1 MLENKVISTKKTV
14 TISDVNIVGDA
25 EFKERVA
32 QVFKCVADAVSKT
45 LGPFGYTTII
55 EQFGEMH
62 VTKDGWTVLKN
73 INFDAN
79 IDNNILYLL
88 TKIAS
93 QVVVKVG
100 DGSTSSIVA
109 ADNIMKQFDGSGIVD
124 TGFGPREF
132 TETLNRL
139 VRIIVDE
146 IQKKSTRVNDD
157 DFNEARD
164 KKIYNLAMIS
174 TNGNYEISEMISRIY
189 EETGNPSIAFSKG
202 NYANHL
208 LEVVEG
214 YKSPIRLLDG
224 IYITNESGE
233 RSDVNPLVLMF
244 DHRVDPEHYSD
255 IIIPARAFANQN
267 GRLLYVIAPHYS
279 DLVLQRIKNDT
290 NLFFKASQG
299 KFQDVYMK
307 ASIVSNLQRQMYS
320 DLGCLL
326 GATIID
332 TSMLEELLPHRQ
344 SPYMQ
349 EPEVEPIQEEIPR
362 EVKIVNTLGT
372 CEKITSNLK
381 DALFAGLTNTDE
393 ALYQVTM
400 NDAVSRYNEARDRF
414 ARMDVVSP
422 EVIDLKQRIAK
433 LKCRMGIIQVGGIST
448 LEQTANMDLV
458 DDAVKACE
466 NAFNHGYN
474 VGCSLIIPMVID
486 AMNAS
491 EELNFTEKEK
501 QILSMIKT
509 SFLEVYGKVIGNKY
523 AQNGMSHDEFVEK
536 RDEIINLSLEAG
548 KAYDLVKNELSD
560 DIINPSHTDIE
571 ILKAASS
578 IASLLIT
585 SNQYLTI
592 KLPNRQ

>member
-1 MLENKVISTKKTV
+1 MLTEKTSTNAPLISG
-14 TISDVNIVGDA
+14 VNIVSDKV
-25 EFKERVA
+25 FKERVS
-32 QVFKCVADAVSKT
+32 QVFKCVADSVSKT
-45 LGPFGYTTII
+45 LGPFGYNTII
-55 EQFGEMH
+55 EQYGEMH

-73 INFDAN
+73 INFDEN

-93 QVVVKVG
+93 QVVIKVG

-109 ADNIMKQFDGSGIVD
+109 ADNIMKHFDGSGIVD
-124 TGFGPREF
+124 VEFGPREF
-132 TETLNRL
+132 TETLNNL
-139 VRIIVDE
+139 VKIIVDE
-146 IQKKSTRVNDD
+146 IQRKSIKVNDE

-174 TNGNYEISEMISRIY
+174 TNGNHEISEMISKVY
-189 EETGNPSIAFSKG
+189 ELTGNPSIAFSKG
-202 NYANHL
+202 NYANHN
-208 LEVVEG
+208 LEIVEG
-214 YKSPIRLLDG
+214 YKSQIRLLDG

-233 RSDVNPLVLMF
+233 RADNNPLVLMF
-244 DHRVDPEHYSD
+244 DHRVDPEHYLE
-255 IIIPARAFANQN
+255 IILPARTYASQN
-267 GRLLYVIAPHYS
+267 GRILYVIAPHYS
-279 DLVLQRIKNDT
+279 DMVLQRIKNDT

-320 DLGCLL
+320 DLACLL

-332 TSMLEELLPHRQ
+332 TSMMESLMPKVSRDGLDVKEEG
-344 SPYMQ
+344 
-349 EPEVEPIQEEIPR
+349 EVPR
-362 EVKIVNTLGT
+362 EVKIVNLLGT
-372 CEKITSNLK
+372 CGRVASNLK
-381 DALFAGLTNTDE
+381 DTLFSDLHNNDS
-393 ALYQVTM
+393 ALYEVTM
-400 NDAVSRYNEARDRF
+400 NDAISRYHEARDRF
-414 ARMDVVSP
+414 ARLDVVSP

-448 LEQTANMDLV
+448 LEQTANYDLV

-474 VGCSLIIPMVID
+474 VGCSLIIPIVVD
-486 AMNAS
+486 
-491 EELNFTEKEK
+491 ELNSSSKYNFTEKEK
-501 QILSMIKT
+501 EILSMLKT
-509 SFLEVYGKVIGNKY
+509 SFLEVYHKVIGNKY
-523 AQNGMSHDEFVEK
+523 AQNGMNPEEFDSK
-536 RDEIINLSLEAG
+536 CKEIIQMSMEAG

-592 KLPNRQ
+592 KLPNR

>member
-1 MLENKVISTKKTV
+1 MLDKETSVKA
-14 TISDVNIVGDA
+14 TISDVNIISDKD
-25 EFKERVA
+25 FKERVS

-109 ADNIMKQFDGSGIVD
+109 ADNILKQFNSSKIVD
-124 TGFGPREF
+124 MEFGPREF
-132 TETLNRL
+132 TETLNKL
-139 VRIIVDE
+139 VKIIVDG
-146 IQKKSTRVNDD
+146 IQRKSIKVNDD

-164 KKIYNLAMIS
+164 RKIYNLAMIS
-174 TNGNYEISEMISRIY
+174 TNGNQEISEMISRVY
-189 EETGNPSIAFSKG
+189 AETENPSIAFLKG
-202 NYANHL
+202 NYANHE
-208 LEVVEG
+208 LEIVNG
-214 YKSPIRLLDG
+214 YKSQIRLLDG

-233 RSDVNPLVLMF
+233 RYDIDPMVLMF

-255 IIIPARAFANQN
+255 IIVPARAFANQN
-267 GRLLYVIAPHYS
+267 NRILYVIAPHYS
-279 DLVLQRIKNDT
+279 EMALQRIKNDT

-307 ASIVSNLQRQMYS
+307 ASIVSNLSRQMYS
-320 DLGCLL
+320 DLACLL

-332 TSMLEELLPHRQ
+332 TSMLEELMVKRQ
-344 SPYMQ
+344 PVYAQS
-349 EPEVEPIQEEIPR
+349 EDVNTEANADEVPR
-362 EVKIVNTLGT
+362 EYKIIQNLGG
-372 CEKITSNLK
+372 CERITSNLK
-381 DALFAGLTNTDE
+381 DTLFSGFNNKDE

-400 NDAVSRYNEARDRF
+400 NDAVSRYQEAKDRF

-422 EVIDLKQRIAK
+422 EVIDLKQRISK
-433 LKCRMGIIQVGGIST
+433 LKCRMGIIKVGGIST

-466 NAFNHGYN
+466 NAFLNGYN
-474 VGCSLIIPMVID
+474 VGCSLIIPLVVAD
-486 AMNAS
+486 LLKQEGRFTVK
-491 EELNFTEKEK
+491 EE
-501 QILSMIKT
+501 QILMMIKAA
-509 SFLEVYGKVIGNKY
+509 FEAVYGKVIANKY
-523 AQNGMSHDEFVEK
+523 AQVGINQDEFESK
-536 RDEIINLSLEAG
+536 AMDIISGSLSSGL
-548 KAYDLVKNELSD
+548 AYDLVKNEYSQ

-592 KLPNRQ
+592 KLPNNR